1 MIQPNSIPNPNPKP
15 QPNRPV
21 TLTLTQAE
29 RQVIDSAK
37 LASQYESEVAQLS
50 QELAALRRPVSARVP
65 HPPSPRA
72 ASARPSRPAAALPR
86 SFLDAGPGGASPY
99 LAGAP
104 TPKRKD
110 DGEMPWLKDKFGRR
124 LP

>member
-1 MIQPNSIPNPNPKP
+1 MITVVHPNANPRPNPNTDPSPYPYPNPSPSPSPNPNPK
-15 QPNRPV
+15 Q
-21 TLTLTQAE
+21 
-29 RQVIDSAK
+29 
-37 LASQYESEVAQLS
+37 VAQLS

-72 ASARPSRPAAALPR
+72 TSARPSRPAAALPR